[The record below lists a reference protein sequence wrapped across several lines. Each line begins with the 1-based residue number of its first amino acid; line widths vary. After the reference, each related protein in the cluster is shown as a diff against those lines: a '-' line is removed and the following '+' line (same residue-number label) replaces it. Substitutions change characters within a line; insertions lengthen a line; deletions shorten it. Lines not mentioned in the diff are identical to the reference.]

1 MYFAYMNKG
10 VVSRIVEEHADF
22 SEQVENKLKTIFGT
36 QNISI
41 VDDERMPYYIHNG
54 QRVYADAMLNTS
66 GSIRRYSTHQ
76 DEYQQSK
83 NRLFVPPLSP
93 RGIQK

>member
-1 MYFAYMNKG
+1 MHFAYMNKG

-22 SEQVENKLKTIFGT
+22 SEQVENKLKSIFGT

-66 GSIRRYSTHQ
+66 GSIRRY
-76 DEYQQSK
+76 
-83 NRLFVPPLSP
+83 LL
-93 RGIQK
+93 

>member
-1 MYFAYMNKG
+1 MNKG

-76 DEYQQSK
+76 GEYQQSK
-83 NRLFVPPLSP
+83 NRLIVPPLSP